1 VKTVTAAAP
10 TADGARP
17 GGSGSLAGLWG
28 LSFVVI
34 LGTIMSIFDT
44 TIVNVALDTLGRSF
58 HTSLSTIQWV
68 STAYLLALAIVIPL
82 TGWAVE
88 RFGAKTMYMTSLV
101 LFIVGSA
108 LCGMAWSAGSLIVF
122 RVLQGLGGGMIMPV
136 GQTILARAAGPQR
149 MGRIMTIVGIPMM
162 LGPVLGP
169 VIGGLLVDSLSWR
182 WIFYVNIPIG
192 LLALL
197 LATRKLDNTE
207 RVHGGRLDGV
217 GLALLSPGLAFFVYG
232 LSEAGDSGGFSSSK
246 VVFSLVLGVAL
257 MVAFCWHALRV
268 RDPLID
274 LKLFKNRGFTAA
286 SGTSFVLGAAI
297 FGAMFLLPLYYQIVR
312 GQDALHAGLLMAPQG
327 IGAMITMPIGG
338 RITDRVGASRIVPVG
353 LLIMLAGTFAYT
365 QVGADTSEVLLAV
378 SLFVRGL
385 GLGLSMMPAMGAA
398 YQTLERS
405 DVPRATTTINIMQRV
420 GGSFGTAALAVVLQ
434 RQIASHFGGHVTS
447 LASAAN
453 GLPPAA
459 QSAVASSFGTAFW
472 WAMIITALG
481 FIPAMLLPKPPKAV
495 EVQEQPGIFETAEAG
510 IELV

>member
-1 VKTVTAAAP
+1 MSAAAP
-10 TADGARP
+10 PAPGASQ
-17 GGSGSLAGLWG
+17 GDTGSTGSLAGLWG

-44 TIVNVALDTLGRSF
+44 TIVNVALDTLGRAF

-68 STAYLLALAIVIPL
+68 STGYLLALAIVIPL

-88 RFGAKTMYMTSLV
+88 RFGAKTMYMTSLA

-108 LCGMAWSAGSLIVF
+108 LCGLAWSAGSLIVF

-136 GQTILARAAGPQR
+136 GMTILARAAGPQR

-169 VIGGLLVDSLSWR
+169 MIGGLLVDSLSWR

-192 LLALL
+192 LLALI
-197 LATRKLDNTE
+197 LAARRLDNTE

-217 GLALLSPGLAFFVYG
+217 GLALLSPGLAFLVYG

-246 VVFSLVLGVAL
+246 VIVSLLVGLVLLVSFG
-257 MVAFCWHALRV
+257 WHALRV

-274 LKLFKNRGFTAA
+274 LRLFKNRGFSAA

-297 FGAMFLLPLYYQIVR
+297 FGAMFLMPLYYHIVR
-312 GQDALHAGLLMAPQG
+312 GQRALHAGLLMAPQG

-338 RITDRVGASRIVPVG
+338 RITDRVGAYRIVPVG
-353 LLIMLAGTFAYT
+353 LAILLIGTFAYT
-365 QVGADTSEVLLAV
+365 QVGADTSEALLAG

-398 YQTLERS
+398 YQTL
-405 DVPRATTTINIMQRV
+405 DHAAVPRATATINIVQRV
-420 GGSFGTAALAVVLQ
+420 GGSFGTALLAVILQ
-434 RQIASHFGGHVTS
+434 RSIASHFGGHVTS
-447 LASAAN
+447 LAAAAN
-453 GLPPAA
+453 GLPDAVKPM
-459 QSAVASSFGTAFW
+459 VASSFGTAFW
-472 WAMIITALG
+472 WAMGISALG
-481 FIPAMLLPKPPKAV
+481 FIPALMLPRAPADIDAAT
-495 EVQEQPGIFETAEAG
+495 PGVIETV
-510 IELV
+510 ELV

>member
-1 VKTVTAAAP
+1 VSAAAP
-10 TADGARP
+10 PAPGASR
-17 GGSGSLAGLWG
+17 GDSGSLAGLWG

-44 TIVNVALDTLGRSF
+44 TIVNVALDTLGRAF

-68 STAYLLALAIVIPL
+68 STGYLLALAIVIPL

-88 RFGAKTMYMTSLV
+88 RFGAKTMYMTSLA

-136 GQTILARAAGPQR
+136 GMTILARAAGPQR

-169 VIGGLLVDSLSWR
+169 MIGGLLVDSLSWR

-192 LLALL
+192 VLALI
-197 LATRKLDNTE
+197 LAARRLDNTE

-217 GLALLSPGLAFFVYG
+217 GLALLSPGLAFVVYG
-232 LSEAGDSGGFSSSK
+232 LSEAGDSGGFSSSR
-246 VVFSLVLGVAL
+246 VVISLVVGFAL
-257 MVAFCWHALRV
+257 LISFCLHALRI

-274 LKLFKNRGFTAA
+274 LRLFKNRGFSAA
-286 SGTSFVLGAAI
+286 SGTSFILGAAI
-297 FGAMFLLPLYYQIVR
+297 FGAMFLMPLYYQIVR
-312 GQDALHAGLLMAPQG
+312 GQTALHAGLLMAPQG

-338 RITDRVGASRIVPVG
+338 RIVDRVGARRVVPVG
-353 LLIMLAGTFAYT
+353 MVILLAGTFAYT
-365 QVGADTSEVLLAV
+365 QVGADTSEALLAA

-398 YQTLERS
+398 YQTLDRS
-405 DVPRATTTINIMQRV
+405 DVPRATTTINIVQRI
-420 GGSFGTAALAVVLQ
+420 GGSFGTAILAVVLQ

-447 LASAAN
+447 LAAAAN
-453 GLPPAA
+453 GLPDAA
-459 QSAVASSFGTAFW
+459 KSAVASSFGTAFW
-472 WAMIITALG
+472 WAMGISALG
-481 FIPAMLLPKPPKAV
+481 LIPALLMPRPPKETAPDH
-495 EVQEQPGIFETAEAG
+495 PGILETAEAG